1 MIPINDLQSK
11 IYQALNQ
18 GLDIKVYD
26 EVQENATMPL
36 LSIGNYILS
45 TMEHKDYGYSF
56 DWTLNIYTEYEGKK
70 QVNEL
75 VSKTIECMYKL
86 KGVDL
91 DNYTIDDVILN
102 EANIN
107 RLEGY
112 YVANLSIRIDLM

>member
-45 TMEHKDYGYSF
+45 AMEHKDYGYSF
-56 DWTLNIYTEYEGKK
+56 DWILNIYTEYEGKK

-86 KGVDL
+86 RGVDL
-91 DNYTIDDVILN
+91 DNYEIDDVILN

-112 YVANLSIRIDLM
+112 YVANLSIRIDIM

>member
-1 MIPINDLQSK
+1 MIPINNLQSK
-11 IYQALNQ
+11 IYQVLSKS
-18 GLDIKVYD
+18 LDIKVYD

-36 LSIGNYILS
+36 LSISNYILS
-45 TMEHKDYGYSF
+45 TMEYKDYGYSF

-86 KGVDL
+86 RGVDL
-91 DNYTIDDVILN
+91 DNYEIDDVILN